1 MASKFP
7 ESVFDLTRRDFRTM
21 ILILFKMQKT
31 RQEIHETLQEHFPA
45 VAPSLSTV
53 ERHTENLLME
63 ISFLEMVLVQGDR
76 VFPIMRKMWTKC

>member
-7 ESVFDLTRRDFRTM
+7 ESVFDLTRRDFRAM

-53 ERHTENLLME
+53 ERWYR
-63 ISFLEMVLVQGDR
+63 IY
-76 VFPIMRKMWTKC
+76 

>member
-7 ESVFDLTRRDFRTM
+7 EPVSDLTRCDFRAM

-31 RQEIHETLQEHFPA
+31 RQEINESLQEHFPA

-53 ERHTENLLME
+53 ERWYREFTSGNFVLEDAPRAE
-63 ISFLEMVLVQGDR
+63 RPSISHNEEM
-76 VFPIMRKMWTKC
+76 

>member
-7 ESVFDLTRRDFRTM
+7 ESVFDLTRRDFRAM

-31 RQEIHETLQEHFPA
+31 RQEIHESLQEHLPA

-53 ERHTENLLME
+53 ERWYKEFTEWKFRSWRWSSCRE
-63 ISFLEMVLVQGDR
+63 TEY
-76 VFPIMRKMWTKC
+76 FP

>member
-7 ESVFDLTRRDFRTM
+7 ESVFDLTRRDFRAM

-31 RQEIHETLQEHFPA
+31 RQEIHEECINISQSFLAQ
-45 VAPSLSTV
+45 LSVGTK
-53 ERHTENLLME
+53 NLLME
-63 ISFLEMVLVQGDR
+63 FSFLEMVLVQGDR